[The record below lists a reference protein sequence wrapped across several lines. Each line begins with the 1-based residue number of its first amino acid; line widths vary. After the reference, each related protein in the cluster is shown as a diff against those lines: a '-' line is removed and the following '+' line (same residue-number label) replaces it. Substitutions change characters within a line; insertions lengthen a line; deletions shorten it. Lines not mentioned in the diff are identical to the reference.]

1 MSVEK
6 ARKIAAVRNQVRES
20 NRLNDFFQSDRIEK
34 LTDPTEHPRRQ
45 DDRFEWN
52 QANTEDDSD
61 DDAGRE
67 QGSDDA
73 FEYWGAVFSELEAD
87 RDLPTNNVATTAIIH
102 AHLDPEAEKAEK
114 QRKFKKTTE
123 EIVKQADAPIP
134 RATQHQ
140 FPDYNDRDFLQEK
153 VLKGL
158 RGQKVT
164 LVDLCSSSDESD
176 VDPGSADADA
186 ASPEAE

>member
-6 ARKIAAVRNQVRES
+6 ARKIAAS
-20 NRLNDFFQSDRIEK
+20 NPVEK
-34 LTDPTEHPRRQ
+34 LIDPTDDPRDQ

-73 FEYWGAVFSELEAD
+73 FEYWGVVFSKLEAD
-87 RDLPTNNVATTAIIH
+87 RDLPTNNVATTATIH
-102 AHLDPEAEKAEK
+102 AHFDPEAEK
-114 QRKFKKTTE
+114 QRKLKKTTE

-164 LVDLCSSSDESD
+164 LVDLHSLSDESD
-176 VDPGSADADA
+176 VDPVCV
-186 ASPEAE
+186 